1 MNLTIISDDN
11 AVYVDG
17 VSLSNLAISVPANVH
32 ALQWKGTAGFIEFK
46 DNADGTKP
54 ANQAITALPDFANA
68 CVTVYNN
75 QVAANKVAA
84 DKAAADAAAAKAA
97 AAAKTA

>member
-17 VSLSNLAISVPANVH
+17 VALSNLTLNIPANIH

-68 CVTVYNN
+68 CVTVYN
-75 QVAANKVAA
+75 AKVAA
-84 DKAAADAAAAKAA
+84 DKAAADAAAA
-97 AAAKTA
+97 AAKTA

>member
-17 VSLSNLAISVPANVH
+17 VALSNLTLNIPTNVH
-32 ALQWKGTAGFIEFK
+32 ALQWKSTAGFIEFK

-68 CVTVYNN
+68 CVTVYN
-75 QVAANKVAA
+75 AKVAA
-84 DKAAADAAAAKAA
+84 DKAAADAAAA
-97 AAAKTA
+97 AAKTA